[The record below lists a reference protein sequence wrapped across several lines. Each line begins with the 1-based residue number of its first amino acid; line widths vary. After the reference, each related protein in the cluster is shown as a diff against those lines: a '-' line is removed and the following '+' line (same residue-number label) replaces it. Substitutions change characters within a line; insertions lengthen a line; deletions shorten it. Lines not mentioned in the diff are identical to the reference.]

1 MVDNTD
7 IPLDPYI
14 VLGLNRYASSDD
26 IRKAYKILALK
37 HHPDKSGGDD
47 KAFKKINEAYQILN
61 DNEKRKIYDSCYDDN
76 VNLDLLSKFASVLM
90 NIVHQK
96 LHDKMTNVR
105 KKSSNPQKSEPTP
118 KKQIKEKPVIVRMTI
133 DLDDMYNSSVKKLV
147 VKVRRRQ
154 ENDEM
159 SFVRVPLYIS
169 LLNFEKQ
176 YEFEDLGDDDE
187 DTTSEAK
194 KRGDIIVK
202 IDVDNSSKTVPTAT
216 KDTLFSD
223 YDIHIEQP
231 MTLYEYLYGLD
242 VKIPYFN
249 GEEIHVT
256 KPSYKVKDK
265 GSCEYYCYVH
275 EVLGKGL
282 PYVPKEKSDEELE
295 VQRGNLYIFFKLY
308 IDVLPEDVMSQH
320 ENIFKTYFNGKH

>member
-14 VLGLNRYASSDD
+14 VLGLNRYASADD

-76 VNLDLLSKFASVLM
+76 VNLDILSKFATVLM

-96 LHDKMTNVR
+96 LQDKMNNVHM
-105 KKSSNPQKSEPTP
+105 KSSNVKKPEPTT

-133 DLDDMYNSSVKKLV
+133 DLDDIYNSSVKKLV

-154 ENDEM
+154 EDDTM
-159 SFVRVPLYIS
+159 IFVRVPLYIS
-169 LLNFEKQ
+169 LLNYEKQ
-176 YEFEDLGDDDE
+176 YVFKDLGDDE
-187 DTTSEAK
+187 EGTALK

-202 IDVDNSSKTVPTAT
+202 IDIDNSSKTVPTAT

-223 YDIHIEQP
+223 YDIHIEQT

-242 VKIPYFN
+242 VKIQYFN

-265 GSCEYYCYVH
+265 DSSEYYCYVH
-275 EVLGKGL
+275 EVIGKGL
-282 PYVPKEKSDEELE
+282 PYVPKEEADESE
-295 VQRGNLYIFFKLY
+295 VKRGNLYIFFKLC
-308 IDVLPEDVMSQH
+308 IDVLPEDVMHQH